1 MIFDITIE
9 EANIILQAL
18 GEVPYRVSFS
28 LVEKLKQQAQPQ
40 LQEAQAE
47 QPDVPETPKSK

>member
-1 MIFDITIE
+1 MIFDITLE
-9 EANIILQAL
+9 EANLILQAL

-40 LQEAQAE
+40 IQEAQSN
-47 QPDVPETPKSK
+47 QPVVPETPKNK